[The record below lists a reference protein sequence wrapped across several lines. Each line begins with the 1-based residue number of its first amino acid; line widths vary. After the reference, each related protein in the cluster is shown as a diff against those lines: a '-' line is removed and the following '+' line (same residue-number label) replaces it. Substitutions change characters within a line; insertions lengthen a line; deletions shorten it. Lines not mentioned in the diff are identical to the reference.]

1 MPDSHTVGVAFALNI
16 AAGAA
21 TILGG
26 MVVFSKHLVYLAN
39 PRSLALALSLSAGV
53 MIFISLVEIFG
64 KSRDAFFDGI
74 YKDGNST
81 VAEKTAHGHA
91 WLLATTCCSLGVLL
105 IYLLDVIVRRISPT
119 HDLTEIDNLDR
130 LRDSIDRVDD
140 AKDGST
146 AVART
151 PKSPDFMEAQTPT
164 TATAAKMDIMDEESR
179 HALIRMGILSAVA
192 IGIHN
197 FPEGIATYVSA
208 VQDPSVGFALAVGIG
223 IHNIPEG
230 IAVAAPVYFATG
242 SRWRGVMWS
251 AISAAAEPVGG
262 IIAWLAMGDGLSD
275 VSEGVLFGLVCG
287 IMTCICV
294 KELWPTAF
302 KFARDEPHIVAIGT
316 YAGMFIMVISLTLF
330 GYAGEE

>member
-16 AAGAA
+16 AAGSA

-26 MVVFSKHLVYLAN
+26 MVVFSKHLVYVAN
-39 PRSLALALSLSAGV
+39 PRSLAIALSLSAGV

-64 KSRDAFFDGI
+64 KSRDSFFDGI
-74 YKDGNST
+74 YKNGTASI
-81 VAEKTAHGHA
+81 AEKTAHGHA
-91 WLLATTCCSLGVLL
+91 WLLATACCSLGIAI
-105 IYLLDVIVRRISPT
+105 IYALDALVRRISPT
-119 HDLTEIDNLDR
+119 HDLTEIENLDR
-130 LRDSIDRVDD
+130 LRDSIDRTGETKD
-140 AKDGST
+140 AHG
-146 AVART
+146 ALT
-151 PKSPDFMEAQTPT
+151 PKSPDFLEAQTPAGPT
-164 TATAAKMDIMDEESR
+164 PSKQIAMDENSR
-179 HALIRMGILSAVA
+179 RALIRMGILSAIA

-251 AISAAAEPVGG
+251 AISAAAEPLGG
-262 IIAWLAMGDGLSD
+262 VIAWLAMGDGLSA

-302 KFARDEPHIVAIGT
+302 KFARDEPHLVAFGT
-316 YAGMFIMVISLTLF
+316 YAGMLVMVVSLTLF